1 MSPLAT
7 HLRSALRAGW
17 ALPLLLP
24 ATAGATEATEEHPV
38 VLETGDLHMPVL
50 GALERNETFRTAAL
64 PKTIQRPILSK
75 YETGMF
81 YGTHIDNPIQRSPE
95 VMRLD
100 MSITIFL
107 NDPGSYGGGELVLDT
122 GYGEKAVKLPAGDA
136 MLYPTTMLHRVA
148 EVTSGERLAAITWIQ
163 SMVRDQAQRQVLRV
177 RAFKCVRRVRQFFL
191 ILHAGRIGHAV
202 DALRADL
209 ADTAPGRRQRFQ
221 QLAVAIALPIVIGF
235 HRRQWL
241 FDAGEIGE

>member
-1 MSPLAT
+1 MLLWIQKLLDANEIETLRRIGAKGTFLDGGLTAPELGKKGVKKNLELK
-7 HLRSALRAGW
+7 LRSKQQQDVA
-17 ALPLLLP
+17 
-24 ATAGATEATEEHPV
+24 
-38 VLETGDLHMPVL
+38 ETVL

-163 SMVRDQAQRQVLRV
+163 SMVRDQAQRQVLYDL
-177 RAFKCVRRVRQFFL
+177 ALSTQW
-191 ILHAGRIGHAV
+191 
-202 DALRADL
+202 ALR
-209 ADTAPGRRQRFQ
+209 TAPES
-221 QLAVAIALPIVIGF
+221 PEY
-235 HRRQWL
+235 HRLNNARANLIRMWAT
-241 FDAGEIGE
+241 D